1 MYAQAGSLKI
11 HAILSSAAM
20 STNPYEVNAKMITLN
35 LPELINFYDRQ
46 VQGSQGH
53 ATSLNALL
61 GEDMAIAAFRHYLT
75 NLQEPAVLEKI
86 DRSCTKVGGGARL
99 DAWLAVR
106 WHSGETEI
114 FQTEIKNWSS
124 HSYRGRKTPSKETEA
139 NMTEHRKNRWFN
151 QYDADE
157 KVLKDKDAKKVVLV
171 MNQSPEMPTEKPSA
185 LIIFWDPM
193 HKDGST
199 EPFFRA
205 PVKSES
211 FTKLAV
217 FSISN
222 HFRNL
227 ISQGI
232 YKLQVELGDAEQ
244 RLAWIRRLVVDF

>member
-1 MYAQAGSLKI
+1 
-11 HAILSSAAM
+11 
-20 STNPYEVNAKMITLN
+20 MITLN

-106 WHSGETEI
+106 WHCGKIEI

-124 HSYRGRKTPSKETEA
+124 HSFHGRRTPREETEST
-139 NMTEHRKNRWFN
+139 MTEHRINRWLN

-157 KVLKDKDAKKVVLV
+157 KVLRDNTAKKVVLK
-171 MNQSPEMPTEKPSA
+171 MKQSPEMPTEKPSA

-199 EPFFRA
+199 EPLFRA
-205 PVKSES
+205 PVKSEG
-211 FTKLAV
+211 FTELAV

-232 YKLQVELGDAEQ
+232 HELQVELGDAEK
-244 RLAWIRRLVVDF
+244 RLAWIRKLVMDF